1 MLSYF
6 YWKFLNFFCLKYE
19 AELNVG
25 HVPAMKLFVR
35 KGKTG
40 KVSIANISSG
50 SGYILGGCCYIF
62 EKASEK
68 KEHQIQF

>member
-1 MLSYF
+1 M
-6 YWKFLNFFCLKYE
+6 KYE

-35 KGKTG
+35 EGEAG

-50 SGYILGGCCYIF
+50 SGYILGGCYYIF
-62 EKASEK
+62 EKPSEK